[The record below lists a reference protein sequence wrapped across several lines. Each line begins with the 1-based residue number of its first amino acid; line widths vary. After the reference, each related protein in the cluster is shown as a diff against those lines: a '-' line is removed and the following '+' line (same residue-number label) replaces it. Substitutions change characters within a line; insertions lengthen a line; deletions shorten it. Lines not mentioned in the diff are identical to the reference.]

1 MAKYIKGMDLFID
14 ENGGSEGAITIK
26 DVLSEFVGDLPDE
39 HDQRF
44 SGIRRLGPGQW
55 RIDGKTDIDDF
66 EEFFGLEPNVK
77 DVATVGG
84 LFLSHSEQLP
94 NEGEKI
100 TIDGL
105 EITVLDI
112 EGRRIDS
119 VVVKK
124 IAKK

>member
-1 MAKYIKGMDLFID
+1 MISPI
-14 ENGGSEGAITIK
+14 
-26 DVLSEFVGDLPDE
+26 
-39 HDQRF
+39 
-44 SGIRRLGPGQW
+44 
-55 RIDGKTDIDDF
+55 TDIVANLIDT
-66 EEFFGLEPNVK
+66 GLTEAEAEQETLEALGL